1 MRLDDLFAGKKPV
14 LSLEIFPPKADYPLD
29 SVFTTLDG
37 LQHLAPDFISITYG
51 AGGSTTGRSLE
62 IAQRVRGQ
70 YGITA
75 VAHLTCVHASRREI
89 AAVLARLHGGGV
101 ENILALRGD
110 PPREGQPFLPP
121 ADGYGHA
128 SDLIAHIH
136 ALGGFCVAAAAYP
149 EGHPESP
156 DWEQELYYLEQKV
169 AQGVSLLITQLFFDN
184 ALFYRLLAAVRARG
198 ITVPVTAGIMPV
210 FGAAQIK
217 RLTTLCGA
225 TVPPSLARLLVRYG
239 DDPVALREAGIEYAC
254 AQINDLLA
262 HGVDG
267 IHLYTMNK
275 VAPIS
280 RIVRDTGLRTNTDL
294 PQQLSGRSGGIAP

>member
-14 LSLEIFPPKADYPLD
+14 LSLEIFPPKPDYPLD

-37 LQHLAPDFISITYG
+37 LHHLAPDFISVTYG
-51 AGGSTTGRSLE
+51 AGGSTTGRSIE
-62 IAQRVRGQ
+62 IAQRVRSQ

-75 VAHLTCVHASRREI
+75 VAHLTCVHASRGEI
-89 AAVLARLHGGGV
+89 TAILARLHSGGV

-110 PPREGQPFLPP
+110 PPANGRPFIPP
-121 ADGYGHA
+121 ADGYRHA
-128 SDLIAHIH
+128 SELIAHIH

-149 EGHPESP
+149 EGHPESS
-156 DWEQELYYLEQKV
+156 DWEQELYYLEQKI
-169 AQGVSLLITQLFFDN
+169 ARGVSLLITQLFFDN
-184 ALFYRLLAAVRARG
+184 ALFYRFLAAVRARG

-210 FGAAQIK
+210 FNAAQIK
-217 RLTTLCGA
+217 RITTLCGA
-225 TVPPSLARLLVRYG
+225 TIPPALARLLVRYG
-239 DDPVALREAGIEYAC
+239 DDPAALSEAGIEYAC

-275 VAPIS
+275 VGPIS
-280 RIVRDTGLRTNTDL
+280 RIVQDTGLRPGVDL
-294 PQQLSGRSGGIAP
+294 QRQTGRTVGVLS